1 MYKAPIGKTFELYD
15 IGEQIKPGELRRA
28 VSDNIEF
35 LLEREKL
42 LPRGYSVVIPVG
54 GDHWETEDDGRYT
67 YTGSF
72 EVFAPD
78 LDTIVAYGWVRADGI
93 WTEVDKGYLDE
104 IEVSITELTGNPEKP
119 KRKSGKKRLPRV
131 RRNSATLRGLRR

>member
-28 VSDNIEF
+28 VSDNVEF
-35 LLEREKL
+35 LLKREKL

-54 GDHWETEDDGRYT
+54 GDHWETGDDGRYI
-67 YTGSF
+67 YDGNF

-78 LDTIVAYGWVRADGI
+78 HDTIVAYGQVYAWGI
-93 WTEVDKGYLDE
+93 WTEADKGYLDE
-104 IEVSITELTGNPEKP
+104 IEASITELTGNPEKP
-119 KRKSGKKRLPRV
+119 KHKSSKKRLPRV
-131 RRNSATLRGLRR
+131 RKNSATLRGLRR